1 MSPNKIEV
9 GKTYHNGNT
18 GKRGT
23 ARKVLEMGCRVKHW
37 NVTGTISHTGVR
49 FLQVR
54 GPYSGDEF
62 TIPLKSFA
70 QWAKGEVEEATN
82 DE

>member
-9 GKTYHNGNT
+9 GKTYHNGNP

-23 ARKVLEMGCRVKHW
+23 ERKVLEMGVRVVHW
-37 NVTGTISHTGVR
+37 DVKNTESVTGVR
-49 FLQVR
+49 FLQTK
-54 GPYSGDEF
+54 GPYAGKEF

-70 QWAKGEVEEATN
+70 QWAKGEVAA
-82 DE
+82 